1 MCYLPSA
8 LTVFVVVCSRPS
20 HCLPVTFPPSSVSGP
35 SDCHSC
41 VCLPDCVTCLPVY
54 TPSPSVPGPSS
65 SRSLLCAFIPGL
77 VSSCPLFLS
86 TPLGIGPRWFPA
98 RFVHSVQTCLLSA
111 LYWGPSC
118 PEVGISGV
126 IHRSQC
132 RYHLSGCQE
141 CGVCGYPPR
150 ISISPVSLLPL
161 CAILL
166 RPLLSLKR
174 AGPPGA
180 ATCQVPAAQ
189 PILTIRGSS
198 EHQALVRLRALV
210 SPALTEA

>member
-111 LYWGPSC
+111 HYWGPSS

-132 RYHLSGCQE
+132 RLTTCVVVRSVVSVG
-141 CGVCGYPPR
+141 
-150 ISISPVSLLPL
+150 ILLVSLS
-161 CAILL
+161 
-166 RPLLSLKR
+166 LLSAYYLFVLS
-174 AGPPGA
+174 
-180 ATCQVPAAQ
+180 CSDHCY
-189 PILTIRGSS
+189 L
-198 EHQALVRLRALV
+198 
-210 SPALTEA
+210 